1 VSKKNDILMGSR
13 FTLKDS
19 YMLIWNYYFKILRNQ
34 KEEEEKKSLT
44 REIKK
49 LAEILQI
56 RQLTD

>member
-1 VSKKNDILMGSR
+1 MSKKNDILMGSR

-34 KEEEEKKSLT
+34 KEEEEKKSLA

>member
-1 VSKKNDILMGSR
+1 
-13 FTLKDS
+13 
-19 YMLIWNYYFKILRNQ
+19 LRNQ
-34 KEEEEKKSLT
+34 KEEEEKKSLA